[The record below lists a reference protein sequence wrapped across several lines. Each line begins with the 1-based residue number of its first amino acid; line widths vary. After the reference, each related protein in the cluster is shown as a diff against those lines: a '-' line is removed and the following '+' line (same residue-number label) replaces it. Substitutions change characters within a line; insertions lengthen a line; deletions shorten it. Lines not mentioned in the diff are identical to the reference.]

1 MAEPRPAG
9 RASGDGSS
17 ENRLSPYTYHSSIEG
32 GGCLTGYRLYR
43 HEAPFSMRLGGSL
56 PGFSIAYETWG
67 RLTPSRD
74 NAVLLTTGL
83 SPGSH
88 ARSHPDAPAPGW
100 WEEFVGPGLA
110 LDTNRWFVVC
120 SNVLG
125 GCAGSTGP
133 ASIDPRTGRPFGM
146 SFPSLTIEDMVTAQH
161 ALLRHLGIERLH
173 LAIGSSM
180 GGMQS
185 LAIAALFPDAVANV
199 VAISAAGRSYPWSI
213 AIRFVQRQAVLSDPD
228 WKGGDYYGSRGPLNG
243 LHVARQLGTISYR
256 GPGEWAPRFGRRRVA
271 APAPGTPGGAPD
283 SARTPEG
290 EARFPDRPGV
300 EAARAHRFGVD
311 FQIESYLAHQG
322 DKFVE
327 RYDANSYLYISKA
340 MDLFDL
346 GQGMASFEEGVGRIK
361 AKALVVGVPTDLL
374 FPISL
379 QEELAEALRTQG
391 RDTTF
396 RVLDSI
402 YGHDSFLVE
411 VEKLTAILRE
421 FLEPPAAV

>member
-1 MAEPRPAG
+1 LTELLLGIDIGSASSKGVLARPDGNIVAAASRPHAISMPRPGWA
-9 RASGDGSS
+9 
-17 ENRLSPYTYHSSIEG
+17 EH
-32 GGCLTGYRLYR
+32 
-43 HEAPFSMRLGGSL
+43 
-56 PGFSIAYETWG
+56 
-67 RLTPSRD
+67 
-74 NAVLLTTGL
+74 
-83 SPGSH
+83 
-88 ARSHPDAPAPGW
+88 DAEKVW

-133 ASIDPRTGRPFGM
+133 SSFDPRTGRPYALG
-146 SFPSLTIEDMVTAQH
+146 FPSLTIEDMVTAQR
-161 ALLRHLGIERLH
+161 ALLRHLGIGKLH
-173 LAIGSSM
+173 TAIGSSM

-185 LAIAALFPDAVANV
+185 LAFAALFPDEVANV

-256 GPGEWAPRFGRRRVA
+256 GPGEWAPRFGRRRVPA
-271 APAPGTPGGAPD
+271 PPAPGLPPDGHTGD
-283 SARTPEG
+283 SAPK
-290 EARFPDRPGV
+290 FPDRPGI
-300 EAARAHRFGVD
+300 AAAHEHRFGVD

-346 GQGMASFEEGVGRIK
+346 GDGMGSFDEGVGRIR
-361 AKALVVGVPTDLL
+361 ARALVIGVPTDLL
-374 FPISL
+374 FPIRL
-379 QEELAEALRTQG
+379 QEELAEAMRSQG
-391 RDTTF
+391 RDATY

-411 VEKLTAILRE
+411 VDALTAMLKE
-421 FLEPPAAV
+421 FLEPAPPV

>member
-1 MAEPRPAG
+1 LPG
-9 RASGDGSS
+9 YK
-17 ENRLSPYTYHSSIEG
+17 LYTHD
-32 GGCLTGYRLYR
+32 
-43 HEAPFSMRLGGSL
+43 APFPMRLGGSL
-56 PGFSIAYETWG
+56 PGFQIAYETWG
-67 RLTPSRD
+67 RLAPSRD
-74 NAVLLTTGL
+74 NAILLTTGL

-88 ARSHPDAPAPGW
+88 ARSHPEAPAPGW

-110 LDTNRWFVVC
+110 LDTDRWFVVC

-133 ASIDPRTGRPFGM
+133 SSPDPRTGRPFAL
-146 SFPSLTIEDMVTAQH
+146 SFPSLTIEDMVTAQR
-161 ALLRHLGIERLH
+161 ALLRHLGIEKLH
-173 LAIGSSM
+173 TAIGSSM

-185 LAIAALFPDAVANV
+185 LAFAALFPGEVANV

-228 WKGGDYYGSRGPLNG
+228 WMGGDYYGARGPLNG

-256 GPGEWAPRFGRRRVA
+256 GPGEWAPRFGRKRV
-271 APAPGTPGGAPD
+271 PVPGLPQDGHVADQEP
-283 SARTPEG
+283 
-290 EARFPDRPGV
+290 RFPDRPGI
-300 EAARAHRFGVD
+300 AAAHAHRFGVD

-346 GQGMASFEEGVGRIK
+346 GEGMGSFEEGVARIR
-361 AKALVVGVPTDLL
+361 ARALVVGVPTDLL
-374 FPISL
+374 FPLRL
-379 QEELAEALRTQG
+379 QEELAEALRAGG

-396 RVLDSI
+396 RMLDSI

-411 VEKLTAILRE
+411 VDTLTAILKE
-421 FLEPPAAV
+421 FLEPASPV

>member
-1 MAEPRPAG
+1 
-9 RASGDGSS
+9 
-17 ENRLSPYTYHSSIEG
+17 
-32 GGCLTGYRLYR
+32 
-43 HEAPFSMRLGGSL
+43 MRLGGSL
-56 PGFSIAYETWG
+56 PGFQIAYETWG
-67 RLTPSRD
+67 TLAPARD
-74 NAVLLTTGL
+74 NAILLTTGL

-88 ARSHPDAPAPGW
+88 ARSHPDALAPGW

-133 ASIDPRTGRPFGM
+133 SSIDPRTGRPYAL
-146 SFPSLTIEDMVTAQH
+146 SFPALTIEDMVTAQR
-161 ALLRHLGIERLH
+161 ALLRHLGIVKLH
-173 LAIGSSM
+173 TAIGSSM

-185 LAIAALFPDAVANV
+185 LAFAALFPDEMENV

-228 WKGGDYYGSRGPLNG
+228 WRGGEYYGSRGPLNG
-243 LHVARQLGTISYR
+243 LHVARMLGTISYR
-256 GPGEWAPRFGRRRVA
+256 GPGEWAPRFGRQRVS
-271 APAPGTPGGAPD
+271 APSEGAR
-283 SARTPEG
+283 AGEG
-290 EARFPDRPGV
+290 EAKFPDRPGV
-300 EAARAHRFGVD
+300 EAARARRFGVD

-346 GQGMASFEEGVGRIK
+346 GEGAASFEEGVKRIR
-361 AKALVVGVPTDLL
+361 ARALVVGVPTDLL
-374 FPISL
+374 FPLRL
-379 QEELAEALRTQG
+379 QEELAETLRAG
-391 RDTTF
+391 GCDTTF
-396 RVLDSI
+396 HVLDSI

-411 VEKLTAILRE
+411 VETLTEMLKE
-421 FLEPPAAV
+421 FLETV

>member
-1 MAEPRPAG
+1 M
-9 RASGDGSS
+9 
-17 ENRLSPYTYHSSIEG
+17 
-32 GGCLTGYRLYR
+32 TGYKLYT
-43 HEAPFSMRLGGSL
+43 HKAPFPMRLGGVL
-56 PGFSIAYETWG
+56 PDYSIAYETWG
-67 RLTPSRD
+67 RLAPSGD

-88 ARSHPDAPAPGW
+88 ARSHPDAPSPGW

-133 ASIDPRTGRPFGM
+133 ASTDPRTGRPYALG
-146 SFPSLTIEDMVTAQH
+146 FPSLTIEDMVTAQR
-161 ALLRHLGIERLH
+161 ALLRQLGIERLH
-173 LAIGSSM
+173 TAIGSSM

-185 LAIAALFPDAVANV
+185 LAFAALFPDDVANV

-256 GPGEWAPRFGRRRVA
+256 GPGEWAPRFGRRRVGA
-271 APAPGTPGGAPD
+271 PPAPPRGEPVEPGLPPD
-283 SARTPEG
+283 GHAGDVMP
-290 EARFPDRPGV
+290 RFPDRSGV

-346 GQGMASFEEGVGRIK
+346 GDGMASFEEGVGRIK
-361 AKALVVGVPTDLL
+361 ARALVVGVPTDLL
-374 FPISL
+374 FPITL
-379 QEELAEALRTQG
+379 QEELAEALRAQG
-391 RDTTF
+391 RDATF

-411 VEKLTAILRE
+411 VQALTAILRE
-421 FLEPPAAV
+421 FLEPASPV

>member
-1 MAEPRPAG
+1 
-9 RASGDGSS
+9 
-17 ENRLSPYTYHSSIEG
+17 
-32 GGCLTGYRLYR
+32 
-43 HEAPFSMRLGGSL
+43 MRLGGSL
-56 PGFSIAYETWG
+56 PGFSLAYETWG
-67 RLTPSRD
+67 RLTPSRE

-133 ASIDPRTGRPFGM
+133 ASVDPRTGRPFAM
-146 SFPSLTIEDMVTAQH
+146 SFPSLTIEDMVTAQR

-185 LAIAALFPDAVANV
+185 AAFAALFPDAVANV

-271 APAPGTPGGAPD
+271 APSMSGVPRETSATGSSGA
-283 SARTPEG
+283 AQGAGALEG

-300 EAARAHRFGVD
+300 QAARAHGFGVD

-327 RYDANSYLYISKA
+327 HYDANSYLYISKA

-346 GQGMASFEEGVGRIK
+346 GEGMASFEEGVGRIK
-361 AKALVVGVPTDLL
+361 ARALIVGVPTDLL
-374 FPISL
+374 FPIRL
-379 QEELAEALRTQG
+379 QEELHETLRARG

-421 FLEPPAAV
+421 FLESARPV